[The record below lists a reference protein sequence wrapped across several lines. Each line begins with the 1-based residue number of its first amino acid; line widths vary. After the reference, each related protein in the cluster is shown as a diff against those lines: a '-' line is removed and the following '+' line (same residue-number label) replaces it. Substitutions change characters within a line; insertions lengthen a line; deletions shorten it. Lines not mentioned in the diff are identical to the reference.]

1 MQRSYYTNQS
11 GYHHSVHST
20 ESPMGK
26 VTEMRTTGHGLG
38 LGPTTHIASQQH
50 PLSYSRTHI
59 EYVAPPS
66 PGHMV
71 TSMVKH
77 SHGSP
82 GRMISTMSPPLSPV
96 RTAHLGSIGGAP
108 GISMLKMT
116 SSPQKKNLTTT
127 RTNFQM
133 GMTTTEELA
142 SDPYGGVPIPM
153 PGETV
158 AVTRTSGFGGVS
170 AQTHIDSF
178 GGATSV
184 LRENK
189 SPVRTYTTTIYEDG
203 EIPRTYTTT
212 FEDQPA
218 LAPPRVHTT
227 NSTTT
232 FGVQNS
238 YVSEHRDAF
247 GGSQVHEHHTTSPV
261 SEHRTTT
268 TVSPGRCTKVT
279 STRAGFGGVHTQMGY
294 I

>member
-1 MQRSYYTNQS
+1 MQRSTYYTNGP
-11 GYHHSVHST
+11 GYHQSVHSQ
-20 ESPMGK
+20 ESPLGK
-26 VTEMRTTGHGLG
+26 VTTMRSTGLG
-38 LGPTTHIASQQH
+38 GTHIASTH
-50 PLSYSRTHI
+50 EAPLTYSRTQFD
-59 EYVAPPS
+59 EVMPPS
-66 PGHMV
+66 PGHV
-71 TSMVKH
+71 TTVKH

-82 GRMISTMSPPLSPV
+82 GRMVTTSTISPPHSPV
-96 RTAHLGSIGGAP
+96 RTVHHASIGGAP

-116 SSPQKKNLTTT
+116 SSPLKKPVTTT

-142 SDPYGGVPIPM
+142 TDPYGGIPM
-153 PGETV
+153 PLPGETY
-158 AVTRTSGFGGVS
+158 AVTRTSGFGGAVS
-170 AQTHIDSF
+170 SHTHVDAF
-178 GGATSV
+178 GGSTSV

-203 EIPRTYTTT
+203 DIPRTYTTT

-227 NSTTT
+227 SSTTT
-232 FGVQNS
+232 FGMQNS

-247 GGSQVHEHHTTSPV
+247 GGSQVQEHLTSSPV

-279 STRAGFGGVHTQMGY
+279 STRAGYGGVHTSMGY